1 MSSFTEYQLQQQQ
14 DHEESL
20 KNSHDEL
27 AEQERRDNFNAEDE
41 EIRQQR
47 YKAFRLND
55 LYQRAYSILQKR
67 GVDNDIY
74 KVNIKDVKLTTT
86 ANGVEVLRTT
96 YILAE
101 PYLMNIDGEELEL
114 KNVHITTSA
123 QTGFNATFGQDF
135 AISQLA
141 NLFDMLNLPEPSV
154 EDMDYKILIDKI
166 KESKEIEK
174 EITVKITPRVSK
186 NEKGTAVFY
195 SVQRILKRKEEK
207 TEE

>member
-14 DHEESL
+14 DYEEAQ
-20 KNSHDEL
+20 KQAYNEEE
-27 AEQERRDNFNAEDE
+27 EQERRDGFNAEDE

-47 YKAFRLND
+47 HKAFKLND

-67 GVDNDIY
+67 GVDADIY
-74 KVNIKDVKLTTT
+74 KVNLKDVKLTTT
-86 ANGVEVLRTT
+86 ANGVEVIRTT

-101 PYLMNIDGEELEL
+101 PYLMNIDDEKLEL

-135 AISQLA
+135 AITQLA

-154 EDMDYKILIDKI
+154 EDMDYKILINKI

-174 EITVKITPRVSK
+174 ELTVKITPRISK
-186 NEKGTAVFY
+186 NDKGTAVFY
-195 SVQRILKRKEEK
+195 SVQRILKRENEE
-207 TEE
+207 

>member
-1 MSSFTEYQLQQQQ
+1 MSSFTEFQLQQQQ
-14 DHEESL
+14 DYEEAQ
-20 KNSHDEL
+20 KRAYNEEE
-27 AEQERRDNFNAEDE
+27 EQERRDGFNAEDE
-41 EIRQQR
+41 EVRQQR
-47 YKAFRLND
+47 FKAFKLND

-67 GVDNDIY
+67 GVDADIY
-74 KVNIKDVKLTTT
+74 KVNLKDVKLTTT
-86 ANGVEVLRTT
+86 ANGAEVIRTT

-123 QTGFNATFGQDF
+123 QTGFNSTFGQDF
-135 AISQLA
+135 AITQLA

-166 KESKEIEK
+166 KESQEIEK
-174 EITVKITPRVSK
+174 ELTVKITPRVSK

-195 SVQRILKRKEEK
+195 SVQRILKRENEE
-207 TEE
+207 